1 MKFLFIILALASGW
15 YCQAQETI
23 LKGHIRNYNGE
34 EIFILCRETEFQDT
48 LQVDASGHF
57 AWSPKLTEGQIY
69 TLNVK
74 DYERE
79 RIEVNLTPGNQ
90 SEIELTLLPDKKMI
104 VKFLGDRA
112 AENEYKPVE
121 HCRYQVS
128 DFSPIQKKD
137 GRNRKRNAASVKTG
151 GRPGNKKA
159 IP

>member
-23 LKGHIRNYNGE
+23 LKGRIRNYNGE

-74 DYERE
+74 DSRKGKNSEVKPYSRQSIER
-79 RIEVNLTPGNQ
+79 
-90 SEIELTLLPDKKMI
+90 
-104 VKFLGDRA
+104 
-112 AENEYKPVE
+112 
-121 HCRYQVS
+121 
-128 DFSPIQKKD
+128 
-137 GRNRKRNAASVKTG
+137 
-151 GRPGNKKA
+151 
-159 IP
+159 

>member
-104 VKFLGDRA
+104 VKFWATGLRKTNTA
-112 AENEYKPVE
+112 W
-121 HCRYQVS
+121 
-128 DFSPIQKKD
+128 FSISWKIQARGTLPI
-137 GRNRKRNAASVKTG
+137 SSL
-151 GRPGNKKA
+151 
-159 IP
+159 

>member
-104 VKFLGDRA
+104 VKFLGDGLRKTNTA
-112 AENEYKPVE
+112 WFSISWKFKPVE

-128 DFSPIQKKD
+128 DFSPIQKKMEEIEKEC
-137 GRNRKRNAASVKTG
+137 GLC
-151 GRPGNKKA
+151 
-159 IP
+159 

>member
-112 AENEYKPVE
+112 AENE
-121 HCRYQVS
+121 R
-128 DFSPIQKKD
+128 
-137 GRNRKRNAASVKTG
+137 
-151 GRPGNKKA
+151 
-159 IP
+159 

>member
-74 DYERE
+74 DYERD
-79 RIEVNLTPGNQ
+79 RIKPYSRQ
-90 SEIELTLLPDKKMI
+90 SI
-104 VKFLGDRA
+104 GDRINSFA
-112 AENEYKPVE
+112 
-121 HCRYQVS
+121 R
-128 DFSPIQKKD
+128 
-137 GRNRKRNAASVKTG
+137 
-151 GRPGNKKA
+151 
-159 IP
+159 